1 MCYDDDRAEQ
11 LELEGLGE
19 SAVDPTVQI
28 DGSTSDDDQLDGT
41 QKPAEE
47 VPEPERTSQEIIDGS
62 LSRSATNAIAGVTA
76 GVVSATIIGG
86 AGVMLTRT
94 EIGNR
99 SPLEWAAE
107 YPQPTLGAFFSIA
120 GALLVRATYKHFQ
133 NEDGVNEEND
143 GGKKEKHFPR
153 LRTAG
158 KYIMYGSIAIGLGV
172 LGKITIDNYFEQKA
186 EEKSDES
193 SSEINDPDVET
204 ATMACE
210 VAGEAEVDEGDH
222 LWNIA
227 IKTLYL
233 NGIPVTDENAVA
245 VHNHMVEQ
253 FRGDPEDVQAGDE
266 HATYRCVTREP
277 TTTTTEDALTLSAL
291 DRLNRDLGVFG
302 VKIDLAEVA

>member
-1 MCYDDDRAEQ
+1 MFDDDASGEQ
-11 LELEGLGE
+11 LKLEGLGE
-19 SAVDPTVQI
+19 TAVDPTEQI
-28 DGSTSDDDQLDGT
+28 DGPTSDDDRLEGGT
-41 QKPAEE
+41 QKPAEL
-47 VPEPERTSQEIIDGS
+47 PERTSQEIIDGR

-86 AGVMLTRT
+86 AGVMLTQT

-158 KYIMYGSIAIGLGV
+158 KYIMYGSIAIGLVV

-193 SSEINDPDVET
+193 SGEINDPDVET

-210 VAGEAEVDEGDH
+210 VAGEAEIEAGQG
-222 LWNIA
+222 LWDVA
-227 IKTLYL
+227 IQTLFL
-233 NGIPVTDENAVA
+233 NDIPVTDDNIVA
-245 VHNHMVEQ
+245 VHNHMVKK
-253 FRGDPEDVQAGDE
+253 FNGDDPENVQPGDE
-266 HATYRCVTREP
+266 HATYRCVTRDP

-291 DRLNRDLGVFG
+291 DQLNRDLGVFG